1 MKTAISVPDE
11 LFEQVSKWTSV
22 LGVGRSAFFT
32 QAAQRYVQDLE
43 KQSYTEQINAALD
56 LIGGDDSW
64 RDVSDY
70 NLRRLAEED
79 EDW

>member
-22 LGVGRSAFFT
+22 LGVGRSTFFA
-32 QAAQRYVQDLE
+32 QAARRYVDELE
-43 KQSYTEQINAALD
+43 KQSYTEQVDAALD

-64 RDVSDY
+64 RDVSDH
-70 NLRRLAEED
+70 NLRRLAEEG